1 MSEDNQY
8 NLNFLQPLKAVVDYL
23 IKDLPENKESK
34 ILEITRSSNIV
45 FPLQSEKIDCFK
57 LNNPDTLEA
66 LQASDVLDFV
76 YVRHALENV
85 ESPQVVFDIL
95 TNLSQS
101 GYIETTSPLVEL
113 SKSIETS
120 IAHTHRG
127 MYLTRYIIW
136 TEKEDNSLHIL
147 PKYGVFDYFNVDPNF
162 ENNIRNVLL
171 DSPVYWNNYYYW
183 NPTNPPKVVYHSYGI
198 DFDWETYGAMLGRA
212 IHHNMEHTNSFM
224 EKVKPFVAEST
235 ASTASTAI
243 ESKPVKKEIE
253 PLETQTDEFEDPV
266 KPKTANS
273 LDMENTTS
281 LS

>member
-235 ASTASTAI
+235 ASTTI

>member
-57 LNNPDTLEA
+57 LNDHDTLEA

-235 ASTASTAI
+235 ASTTI

>member
-8 NLNFLQPLKAVVDYL
+8 NLSFLQPLKAVVDYL
-23 IKDLPENKESK
+23 VKDLPESKESK
-34 ILEITRSSNIV
+34 ILEITRTSSAV

-57 LNNPDTLEA
+57 LNEHNTLEA

-85 ESPQVVFDIL
+85 ESPQVVFEIL

-120 IAHTHRG
+120 IADTHRG
-127 MYLTRYIIW
+127 MYLTRYIFW

-183 NPTNPPKVVYHSYGI
+183 NPENPPKVVYHSYGV
-198 DFDWETYGAMLGRA
+198 DFDWETYGAMIGRA
-212 IHHNMEHTNSFM
+212 IHHNMEHTNNFM
-224 EKVKPFVAEST
+224 EKVKPFATET
-235 ASTASTAI
+235 TTT
-243 ESKPVKKEIE
+243 ETRPVKKEIE
-253 PLETQTDEFEDPV
+253 PLEPETDGFEEPV
-266 KPKTANS
+266 KPKPTTTTNPFD
-273 LDMENTTS
+273 LENTSS